1 MILDA
6 RKGDYRT
13 YRGWSVYHAE
23 ECRFL
28 RTVVWIDS
36 DTAQWG
42 ENLMPLQIVDD
53 EFVIQIHQARKI
65 EIYVDRQL
73 VIINPV
79 PDEITIKEKELEA
92 L

>member
-1 MILDA
+1 MRIDA
-6 RKGDYRT
+6 RTANY
-13 YRGWSVYHAE
+13 YGWSVYHAE

-28 RTVVWIDS
+28 RNVVWVDS

-42 ENLMPLQIVDD
+42 EAPLQLID
-53 EFVIQIHQARKI
+53 EDFIETRQAKKIAIYMDRK
-65 EIYVDRQL
+65 L

-92 L
+92 P